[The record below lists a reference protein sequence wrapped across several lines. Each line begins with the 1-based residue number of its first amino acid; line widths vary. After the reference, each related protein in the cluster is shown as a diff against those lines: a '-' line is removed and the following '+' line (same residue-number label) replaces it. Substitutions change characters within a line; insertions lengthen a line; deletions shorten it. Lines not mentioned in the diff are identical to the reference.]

1 MITSIANISSDHNI
15 EIAFIKKI
23 INKIDSNDLADE
35 KIIDTV
41 PVYFMISI
49 EDILGKSRHK
59 DISLARQIVIYI
71 AKKCTEYSF
80 KTIGS
85 LFGGRD
91 HSTVI
96 HTINIVELLSRNYKK

>member
-49 EDILGKSRHK
+49 
-59 DISLARQIVIYI
+59 
-71 AKKCTEYSF
+71 
-80 KTIGS
+80 
-85 LFGGRD
+85 
-91 HSTVI
+91 
-96 HTINIVELLSRNYKK
+96 